1 MWVRW
6 HLDPTNPLCAPLG
19 HICHHPD
26 LRSQGLRA
34 KRKKRQENPSPL
46 LPAPSTRQQ
55 GSGATDPEGLRG
67 QRVFQAWLSHLKD
80 SLVVPLKR
88 LPLRPDQRV
97 AAAWRLSLPAALC
110 RPAFCDSTAPPA
122 GGCLPQPAR
131 DCSSPEFPVPYNRL
145 ERGEAPL
152 LLSWSYCKS
161 ESIILGDLF
170 TISEPPPSFSQF
182 VTRRFSLTFPP
193 LLG

>member
-1 MWVRW
+1 MGALALRPHKPSARAIRP
-6 HLDPTNPLCAPLG
+6 HLPPSRPQV
-19 HICHHPD
+19 
-26 LRSQGLRA
+26 SGLEGKEEKEAGESISSSSRPFYEA
-34 KRKKRQENPSPL
+34 TGLWSD
-46 LPAPSTRQQ
+46 
-55 GSGATDPEGLRG
+55 GSGLRG
-67 QRVFQAWLSHLKD
+67 RRVFQAWLSHLKD

-131 DCSSPEFPVPYNRL
+131 DCSPPEFPVPYNRL